1 MTIFIY
7 KEFDQK
13 IRNQKYPCLRLV
25 QYLETG
31 ESQRCQI
38 GYKCLMKSYLMLQ
51 NAKFT
56 AFTVSKFL
64 RENNRKGAEG
74 GYLTHPDYG

>member
-1 MTIFIY
+1 
-7 KEFDQK
+7 
-13 IRNQKYPCLRLV
+13 
-25 QYLETG
+25 
-31 ESQRCQI
+31 
-38 GYKCLMKSYLMLQ
+38 MKSYLMLQ

>member
-1 MTIFIY
+1 
-7 KEFDQK
+7 
-13 IRNQKYPCLRLV
+13 
-25 QYLETG
+25 
-31 ESQRCQI
+31 
-38 GYKCLMKSYLMLQ
+38 MLQ